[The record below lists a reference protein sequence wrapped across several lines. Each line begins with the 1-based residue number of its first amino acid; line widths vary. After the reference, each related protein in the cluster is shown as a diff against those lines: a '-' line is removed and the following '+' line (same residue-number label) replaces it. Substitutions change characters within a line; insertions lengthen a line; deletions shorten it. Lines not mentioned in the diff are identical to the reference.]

1 MNSTVSISGLRPRVG
16 LLATQGDYAMHRKMV
31 ESLGYDCSDVRT
43 VEQLGNVD
51 CLIMPGGESTTM
63 RKILKI
69 DGLWSAIQAFGEN
82 HAIMGTCAGLILLSK
97 RIVNGRPDEDT
108 LGLIDIDSDRN
119 AYGSQFHS
127 CRATGQVTIGN
138 EARSIEMV
146 LIRAPQITRI
156 GDGLEVLARIG
167 ERPMMVRQGN
177 ILALTFHPEMGED
190 SSIHRFFVES
200 IARPLLKSAKSKAA

>member
-1 MNSTVSISGLRPRVG
+1 MNSTVSIPGLRPRVG
-16 LLATQGDYAMHRKMV
+16 LLATQGDYAMHRTMV
-31 ESLGYDCSDVRT
+31 ESLGYDCTEVRT
-43 VEQLGNVD
+43 VEHLGSVD

-63 RKILKI
+63 RKILKF
-69 DGLWSAIQAFGEN
+69 DGLWSAIRAFGES

-97 RIVNGRPDEDT
+97 RIINGRPDEDT

-127 CRATGQVTIGN
+127 CRATGQITIRN
-138 EARSIEMV
+138 SERPIEMV

-156 GDGLEVLARIG
+156 GDGVEVLARID

-190 SSIHRFFVES
+190 SSIHKFFLES
-200 IARPLLKSAKSKAA
+200 VAGTLLKPAKSKAA

>member
-31 ESLGYDCSDVRT
+31 ESLGYDCTEVRT
-43 VEQLGNVD
+43 VEHLSNVD

-69 DGLWSAIQAFGEN
+69 DGLWSAIRNFGAA

-97 RIVNGRPDEDT
+97 RIVNGRSDEDT
-108 LGLIDIDSDRN
+108 LGLIDIDADRN

-138 EARSIEMV
+138 VARSIEMV

-156 GDGLEVLARIG
+156 GESVEVLARVG

-177 ILALTFHPEMGED
+177 ILALTFHPEMGD
-190 SSIHRFFVES
+190 DPSIHTFFVES
-200 IARPLLKSAKSKAA
+200 IAGPLLKSAKSKAA

>member
-1 MNSTVSISGLRPRVG
+1 
-16 LLATQGDYAMHRKMV
+16 
-31 ESLGYDCSDVRT
+31 
-43 VEQLGNVD
+43 
-51 CLIMPGGESTTM
+51 
-63 RKILKI
+63 
-69 DGLWSAIQAFGEN
+69 
-82 HAIMGTCAGLILLSK
+82 MGTCAGLILLSK

-127 CRATGQVTIGN
+127 CRATGQITIGN
-138 EARSIEMV
+138 SERPIEMV

-156 GDGLEVLARIG
+156 GDGVKVLARID

-190 SSIHRFFVES
+190 SSVHKFFLES
-200 IARPLLKSAKSKAA
+200 VAGTLLKPAKSKAA